1 MLASD
6 ITNCSFIG
14 NLARAG
20 NGGVSGPS
28 FVSQVSGVDP
38 GVDNSYG
45 GAIRALVFS
54 PSTPVYVTDSTFR
67 GNQAIGGNNA
77 SATGS
82 DIVEVGDAE
91 GGAICSAIATTTI
104 ISGCTLDDNAAIGGS
119 GNSASDGQ
127 VAHAGDGI
135 GGAINTSY
143 GSDGQGDDIGPTT
156 LTITNSTLSQNTAQ
170 GGDDNNGSA
179 SLAGFVGGCRRGH
192 CQLSRKHR
200 ECQRQHYRQRP
211 GNRRSRQHSRRRR
224 GRFRRSRAGGGVFN
238 YLGNYVSIPAEDG
251 GYGTLSASTV
261 NITDST
267 ISFNQAQGGGGGNAE
282 GGGIANLF
290 GAATTVD
297 DSALAGNQASGN
309 GGDALGGGAYND
321 ATSGLTI
328 KHTLVSLNL
337 ANGFHGI
344 GGGVYTTGTFSADP
358 KTLIILNFASTSGDN
373 VGP

>member
-38 GVDNSYG
+38 GVDDSYG
-45 GAIRALVFS
+45 GAICALVFS
-54 PSTPVYVTDSTFR
+54 PSTPVYVTDSIFR

-179 SLAGFVGGCRRGH
+179 SLAGFVGAGVGAGIANYLGSTANVSGSTIDGGRAIGGRGNTAGGAGAVFAG
-192 CQLSRKHR
+192 L
-200 ECQRQHYRQRP
+200 
-211 GNRRSRQHSRRRR
+211 G
-224 GRFRRSRAGGGVFN
+224 AGGGVFN

-297 DSALAGNQASGN
+297 DTRPGRQSGQRKRRRRSGRRRVQRRHVGLDDQTHAG
-309 GGDALGGGAYND
+309 
-321 ATSGLTI
+321 
-328 KHTLVSLNL
+328 
-337 ANGFHGI
+337 
-344 GGGVYTTGTFSADP
+344 
-358 KTLIILNFASTSGDN
+358 
-373 VGP
+373 